1 MGLYSSKQAGLTSSK
16 GVQTTVDVSTI
27 SASPAVVSAND
38 DNSGF
43 SIINTSDVDLYI
55 LIGDSASPLSLSNLT
70 VILPA
75 YSGTG
80 GNLIYETP
88 FGYSGQVQ
96 ILASAGGGT
105 GSVVVTEFKY

>member
-16 GVQTTVDVSTI
+16 GTQTTVDVSTI
-27 SASPAVVSAND
+27 TATPSVISAND
-38 DNSGF
+38 DNSGL

-55 LIGDSASPLSLSNLT
+55 LVGDSATAISLSNLT

-96 ILASAGGGT
+96 ILASAVGT
-105 GSVVVTEFKY
+105 GSVIVTEFKY